1 MSPPRHPQ
9 LLPLQAVAAQPKPY
23 MDSVEVRAG
32 LVLLLAT
39 RRLLAVRRILTTLNV
54 SRQVLSEG

>member
-1 MSPPRHPQ
+1 MAQ
-9 LLPLQAVAAQPKPY
+9 LKPY
-23 MDSVEVRAG
+23 MDSVEVSAG

-39 RRLLAVRRILTTLNV
+39 RRLPAVRRILITLNV